1 MNPDEFSTPS
11 RRNFIKR
18 SAYSA
23 VATSF
28 AYSTTSILTSCQTPG
43 NVYIGVH
50 TPVGSAVVAWSGG
63 SSQNGLQ
70 ASEVPGGV
78 MITNT
83 TDQPIP
89 ITGLPGGPVVIP
101 PGGAHFMATQN

>member
-1 MNPDEFSTPS
+1 MNPEEFSIPS
-11 RRNFIKR
+11 RRVFLKR

-28 AYSTTSILTSCQTPG
+28 AYSTTSILTSCQTPS
-43 NVYIGVH
+43 NVYIGVN
-50 TPVGSAVVAWSGG
+50 TPLGSAVVAWSGG
-63 SSQNGLQ
+63 SSQNGLRAQ
-70 ASEVPGGV
+70 EVPGGA
-78 MITNT
+78 MIYNT

-101 PGGAHFMATQN
+101 PGGAHFVAEQN